1 MFQALW
7 IYNSKEFLFPLF
19 IFGQIKVQPVI
30 LFLNSEQVQF
40 LSEEWQKY
48 NMAIAANKTK
58 MCSRKKKHHSTL
70 FLTRV
75 MQFTDLKS
83 FPNDQFL

>member
-7 IYNSKEFLFPLF
+7 IYYSKEFLFPLF

-58 MCSRKKKHHSTL
+58 MCSWGEKNTIQPY
-70 FLTRV
+70 F
-75 MQFTDLKS
+75 
-83 FPNDQFL
+83 